1 MRAFRGRPSSA
12 TKEQFLDAAT
22 RRFLVGDRVD
32 VQAVCAEL
40 GLSRATVHR
49 WFGSRDRVLGELIVR
64 LVEPLFERV
73 ERAVA
78 GAGGERL
85 VEVFV
90 GQLRALADARPLRCF
105 LENEREAAQRILT
118 ASDGV
123 VEPRVVRLIEGTI
136 ELEMR
141 RGYDP
146 PADPDVVAYAI
157 VRIAESFLYAGA
169 ANGFRGDFGRLR
181 DVYAALLGVRS
192 RRRAA
197 TATLP
202 AGL

>member
-1 MRAFRGRPSSA
+1 
-12 TKEQFLDAAT
+12 
-22 RRFLVGDRVD
+22 
-32 VQAVCAEL
+32 VCSEL

-49 WFGSRDRVLGELIVR
+49 WFGSRDRVLGELMVS
-64 LVEPLFERV
+64 LVEPLFERID
-73 ERAVA
+73 RAAA

-85 VEVFV
+85 VEVFE

-105 LENEREAAQRILT
+105 LENERDAAQRILT

-123 VEPRVVRLIEGTI
+123 VEPRVVGLIQAII
-136 ELEMR
+136 EREMR

-169 ANGFRGDFGRLR
+169 GTAFHGDFGRLR
-181 DVYAALLGVRS
+181 DVYSALLGVSATRS
-192 RRRAA
+192 AA
-197 TATLP
+197 TPTRSARF
-202 AGL
+202 